1 MNYIVCKKCGGLLT
15 KDMCDVKMCFNCG
28 ETLDEIQIDE
38 KLLQQIDKQEKEILA
53 TEKEMQD
60 KLKKF
65 LTREIVVTTGDLKNN
80 YEIIRPVYFQ
90 LSNKGI
96 FSSTYSLLEKQ
107 YKSQIEQMKKNN
119 LISHDKIDWG
129 FIYGEYSVG
138 QNEFEK
144 AFFIATEE
152 LKKRAKILGADA
164 IICMKQAIDLDT
176 NNLQFFYLQ
185 MYGTAVKYI

>member
-1 MNYIVCKKCGGLLT
+1 
-15 KDMCDVKMCFNCG
+15 MCDVKMCFNCG

-38 KLLQQIDKQEKEILA
+38 KSLQQIKKQEEDILA
-53 TEKEMQD
+53 TEKEMQN
-60 KLKKF
+60 KLKKY
-65 LTREIVVTTGDLKNN
+65 LVREIVVTTGDLKQE

-107 YKSQIEQMKKNN
+107 YKMQIEQMKKNKM
-119 LISHDKIDWG
+119 ISEEKIDWG
-129 FIYGEYSVG
+129 FLYGAYSVG

-152 LKKRAKILGADA
+152 LKKRAKNTRGR
-164 IICMKQAIDLDT
+164 CC
-176 NNLQFFYLQ
+176 YL
-185 MYGTAVKYI
+185 YET